1 MSGGSIAP
9 GAFIAIEG
17 GEGAGKGTLLADLAA
32 RLREDGRDVLTTR
45 EPGGTPEG
53 QALRAM
59 LLGAEGAVWDPWA
72 ELLLMV
78 AARVQH
84 VRRVILPAVQAGRV
98 VISDRY
104 AGSTLAYQ
112 GAGRGLSMAA
122 ITSLHREA
130 VGDVWPDLTV
140 LLDIDPAIGLR
151 RSLARLGEQ
160 GLDEGRFEALD
171 LEFHQRVRACF
182 LDQARQ
188 HPVRHAVID
197 ASRPADV
204 VAAQVAAAVREWLR
218 TRQEG

>member
-1 MSGGSIAP
+1 MNA

-32 RLREDGRDVLTTR
+32 LLREDGREVLTTR

-59 LLGAEGAVWDPWA
+59 LLGAEGTVWDPWA
-72 ELLLMV
+72 ELLLMI

-84 VRRVILPAVQAGRV
+84 VRRVILPAVQAGYV

-104 AGSTLAYQ
+104 AGSTQAYQ
-112 GAGRGLSMAA
+112 GAGRGLSTAA
-122 ITSLHREA
+122 IAGLHREA
-130 VGDVWPDLTV
+130 VGDVWPDLTL

-151 RSLARLGEQ
+151 RSLVRLGQE

-171 LEFHQRVRACF
+171 LAFHQRVRDSF

-188 HPVRHAVID
+188 HPARHAVID
-197 ASRPADV
+197 ASQPAEA
-204 VAAQVAAAVREWLR
+204 VAAQAAAAVREWLR
-218 TRQEG
+218 ARPA